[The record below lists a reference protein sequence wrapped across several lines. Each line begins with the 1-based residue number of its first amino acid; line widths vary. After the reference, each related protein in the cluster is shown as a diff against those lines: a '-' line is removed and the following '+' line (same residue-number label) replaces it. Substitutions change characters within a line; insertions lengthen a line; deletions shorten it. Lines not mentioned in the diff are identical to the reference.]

1 MIEQVRERQSVI
13 SNYESR
19 FLQVRA
25 IIEKQDAELR
35 AAHSTLEAVRGQLQ
49 TEEAKGQQLRERLDA
64 HELQSAAHME
74 QLHAKAEQTSVENTD
89 RFKKQLQDFEQKLL
103 EKEKWLE
110 AMQIRH
116 QADLQALTD
125 GKDKEVGALQE
136 QLQTTYRDMAQ
147 EIEAL
152 QQKIIEVT
160 HDTEV
165 QNKMSKHQLTSSEDQ
180 HKLLSEHIAKLQG
193 IIQSKTEV
201 CQGLD
206 LQNAAL

>member
-49 TEEAKGQQLRERLDA
+49 TEEAKSHQLREQLDA
-64 HELQSAAHME
+64 QELQSKANME
-74 QLHAKAEQTSVENTD
+74 ELHAKVEQTSVENTD
-89 RFKKQLQDFEQKLL
+89 RFKRQLQDFEQKLV
-103 EKEKWLE
+103 EKDKWLE

-125 GKDKEVGALQE
+125 SKDKEIGALQE

-147 EIEAL
+147 EIESL

-160 HDTEV
+160 HD
-165 QNKMSKHQLTSSEDQ
+165 NDMKIKMSNH
-180 HKLLSEHIAKLQG
+180 
-193 IIQSKTEV
+193 
-201 CQGLD
+201 
-206 LQNAAL
+206 